1 MRRQWTWTDLQ
12 DLRLKAVCKVIE
24 DLRTYWPLTIRQ
36 IHYQLFAN
44 QVEWGGRRGS
54 STYPNTKSGQQ
65 DLIAVAKYGR
75 YDGQISWDAIEDR
88 TRTAYRPYKFEDVQ
102 EYLKN
107 ELYYLLKDYTR
118 CRVQDQDYYIEV
130 WVEKDALFKIFKK
143 VARPY
148 CIPVVACRGYDS
160 VTYLNSFAN
169 NARDALY
176 RGQTPVVLYFGDLD
190 PSGVNMFEA
199 SIETLCSEDE
209 LCLDEDKII
218 FHRAAIT
225 PKVVEIFGLPN
236 DPDAGKYKDTR
247 YKKYVER
254 YGRLFVELDSLRP
267 DVLEDMI
274 RTSIERYLDLKKY
287 QEQVEIERKE
297 QGRLTRIRQRVV
309 DVFNE
314 ELGTQFSI

>member
-1 MRRQWTWTDLQ
+1 
-12 DLRLKAVCKVIE
+12 VIE
-24 DLRTYWPLTIRQ
+24 VINDLEPYWPLTIRQ
-36 IHYQLFAN
+36 IHYQLFSR
-44 QVEWGGRRGS
+44 QVEWGGRRDS
-54 STYPNTKSGQQ
+54 NTYPNTKAGQQ
-65 DLIAVAKYGR
+65 DLIAIAKHGR
-75 YDGQISWDAIEDR
+75 YEDSISWDAIEDR

-102 EYLKN
+102 EYLRN
-107 ELYYLLKDYTR
+107 ELHYLLNDYTR
-118 CRVQDQDYYIEV
+118 CRVQDQNYYIEV
-130 WVEKDALFKIFKK
+130 WVEKDALFKIFQK

-148 CIPVVACRGYDS
+148 CIPVAACRGYDS

-169 NARDALY
+169 NANAALD

-209 LCLDEDKII
+209 LGLEREDVV
-218 FHRAAIT
+218 FERVAIT
-225 PKVVEIFGLPN
+225 PDMVDAFNLPN
-236 DPDAGKYKDTR
+236 DPDAWKFEDTR

-267 DVLEDMI
+267 DTLEDLI
-274 RTSIERYLDLKKY
+274 RSAITSYLDMDSY
-287 QEQVEIERKE
+287 HEQVEIEKKE
-297 QGRLTRIRQRVV
+297 RTRLTRIRQRVV